1 MLKIIR
7 KHEGTIGICLLF
19 LLSAVLI
26 TVPNFFSHYFKLTL
40 DGYVHLNRFQGG
52 ITDAIRQLQV
62 PLPINMIGFS
72 NVGAAFNSAY
82 PWMAGWVFILPELIF
97 NNPLHALF
105 VGLVLLN
112 FITALNAYF
121 LMRKVANNQVIRILG
136 AFLYEFNTYHLIIVF
151 GRNAFGEALAYAF
164 IPLAILG
171 LLEIMRLEKVGIFN
185 LAFGMG
191 MIINSHILSTILT
204 AVALAVL
211 LGINYRQITNWLMV
225 IRYIFYAIIVTFLFS
240 GFTIINFLT
249 IFLKNK
255 LSSPPF
261 YLLPIAPDLMSKAVI
276 NNTVTDYP
284 YSWNLGIV
292 LTIILIMMLIQVAK
306 RKADYNKYVIVASL
320 LFICMFNWFVPV
332 FDQIQKTG
340 VGALQFTGR
349 LLSYSALFLI
359 IGFCMY
365 LDQVFPL
372 KRKQIKKLAGVIS
385 LIIFACGFMSV
396 WNYHRILND
405 SSVRL
410 ALTRQNYNDAARHNP
425 FSFEDYLPKN
435 TVKIIKKQKEKV
447 RVKAA
452 TTTAI
457 TFKLDNPDHKEI
469 TLPFAFYNGIKY
481 TSSKK
486 LIKAG
491 HVNLRNTKANG
502 ELKISVKPT
511 PAYIGLFVFTV
522 IVTLLGSLFVLV
534 INTGRLKIG
543 SGVSQKS
550 ESTSFFDA

>member
-105 VGLVLLN
+105 AGLVLLN

-211 LGINYRQITNWLMV
+211 LGINYRQITNWLIV

-261 YLLPIAPDLMSKAVI
+261 YLLPIVPDLMSKAVI

-349 LLSYSALFLI
+349 LLSYSAIFLI

-365 LDQVFPL
+365 LDQVF
-372 KRKQIKKLAGVIS
+372 
-385 LIIFACGFMSV
+385 
-396 WNYHRILND
+396 H
-405 SSVRL
+405 
-410 ALTRQNYNDAARHNP
+410 
-425 FSFEDYLPKN
+425 
-435 TVKIIKKQKEKV
+435 
-447 RVKAA
+447 
-452 TTTAI
+452 
-457 TFKLDNPDHKEI
+457 
-469 TLPFAFYNGIKY
+469 
-481 TSSKK
+481 
-486 LIKAG
+486 
-491 HVNLRNTKANG
+491 
-502 ELKISVKPT
+502 
-511 PAYIGLFVFTV
+511 
-522 IVTLLGSLFVLV
+522 
-534 INTGRLKIG
+534 
-543 SGVSQKS
+543 
-550 ESTSFFDA
+550 

>member
-204 AVALAVL
+204 VVALAVL

-349 LLSYSALFLI
+349 LLSYSAIFLI

-372 KRKQIKKLAGVIS
+372 KQKQVKKLAGVIS

-435 TVKIIKKQKEKV
+435 TVKIIKKQKDKV

-457 TFKLDNPDHKEI
+457 TFKLDNPDHKEV

-502 ELKISVKPT
+502 ELKISVKPAS
-511 PAYIGLFVFTV
+511 AYIGLFVFTV

-534 INTGRLKIG
+534 VNTGRLKTE
-543 SGVSQKS
+543 SGVSQTVKQKLR
-550 ESTSFFDA
+550 

>member
-7 KHEGTIGICLLF
+7 KHEGAISICLIF
-19 LLSAVLI
+19 LLSAFLI

-52 ITDAIRQLQV
+52 VADAIRQLQV
-62 PLPINMIGFS
+62 PLPINMVGFN

-82 PWMAGWVFILPELIF
+82 PWIAGWFLILPELIF

-112 FITALNAYF
+112 FITVLNAYF
-121 LMRKVANNQVIRILG
+121 LMGKVSNSQIIKILG

-171 LLEIMRLEKVGIFN
+171 LLEIIQLERVGIFN

-204 AVALAVL
+204 AFALVVL
-211 LGINYRQITNWLMV
+211 LGINYRQITNWLT
-225 IRYIFYAIIVTFLFS
+225 IIKYIFYSITVTLLFS
-240 GFTIINFLT
+240 GFTIVNFLT

-292 LTIILIMMLIQVAK
+292 LTTILIVMLIQVTK
-306 RKADYNKYVIVASL
+306 HRSDYNKYIMVASL
-320 LFICMFNWFVPV
+320 LFICMFNWFIPI
-332 FDQIQKTG
+332 FDKIQKTG
-340 VGALQFTGR
+340 VGSLQFMGR
-349 LLSYSALFLI
+349 LLSYSAIFLI

-365 LDQVFPL
+365 LNQILPL
-372 KRKQIKKLAGVIS
+372 RRKQIKKLGGIIS
-385 LIIFACGFMSV
+385 LIIFTCGFMSV

-410 ALTRQNYNDAARHNP
+410 ALTRQNYNNVARHN
-425 FSFEDYLPKN
+425 SYSYEDYLPKN
-435 TVKIIKKQKEKV
+435 TEKIIKRQKGKV
-447 RVKAA
+447 SVKDA
-452 TTTAI
+452 TITSI
-457 TFKLDNPDHKEI
+457 TFKINNPYHNKI
-469 TLPFAFYNGIKY
+469 ILPFAFYNGIKY
-481 TSSKK
+481 TSSKGV
-486 LIKAG
+486 IKVD
-491 HVNLRNTKANG
+491 HVNLRSTKANG
-502 ELKISVKPT
+502 ELKISVRPS
-511 PAYIGLFVFTV
+511 PGYNALFAFTV
-522 IVTLLGSLFVLV
+522 IIVLLGSLFVLM
-534 INTGRLKIG
+534 INTGLLKMKQ
-543 SGVSQKS
+543 SLV
-550 ESTSFFDA
+550 

>member
-82 PWMAGWVFILPELIF
+82 PWMAEWVFILPELIF

-543 SGVSQKS
+543 SGVSQTVKQKLR
-550 ESTSFFDA
+550 

>member
-1 MLKIIR
+1 
-7 KHEGTIGICLLF
+7 
-19 LLSAVLI
+19 
-26 TVPNFFSHYFKLTL
+26 
-40 DGYVHLNRFQGG
+40 
-52 ITDAIRQLQV
+52 
-62 PLPINMIGFS
+62 
-72 NVGAAFNSAY
+72 
-82 PWMAGWVFILPELIF
+82 
-97 NNPLHALF
+97 
-105 VGLVLLN
+105 
-112 FITALNAYF
+112 
-121 LMRKVANNQVIRILG
+121 
-136 AFLYEFNTYHLIIVF
+136 
-151 GRNAFGEALAYAF
+151 
-164 IPLAILG
+164 
-171 LLEIMRLEKVGIFN
+171 
-185 LAFGMG
+185 
-191 MIINSHILSTILT
+191 
-204 AVALAVL
+204 
-211 LGINYRQITNWLMV
+211 
-225 IRYIFYAIIVTFLFS
+225 
-240 GFTIINFLT
+240 
-249 IFLKNK
+249 
-255 LSSPPF
+255 
-261 YLLPIAPDLMSKAVI
+261 
-276 NNTVTDYP
+276 
-284 YSWNLGIV
+284 
-292 LTIILIMMLIQVAK
+292 
-306 RKADYNKYVIVASL
+306 VIVASL

-349 LLSYSALFLI
+349 LLSYSAIFLI

-435 TVKIIKKQKEKV
+435 TVKIIKKQKDKV

-502 ELKISVKPT
+502 ELKISVR
-511 PAYIGLFVFTV
+511 PAPVYSGLLVFTV
-522 IVTLLGSLFVLV
+522 IVTLLGSLFVLIV
-534 INTGRLKIG
+534 NTGRLKIG

>member
-543 SGVSQKS
+543 SGVSQTVKQKLR
-550 ESTSFFDA
+550 

>member
-105 VGLVLLN
+105 AGLVLLN

-211 LGINYRQITNWLMV
+211 LGINYRQITNWLIV

-261 YLLPIAPDLMSKAVI
+261 YLLPIVPDLMSKAVI

-349 LLSYSALFLI
+349 LLSYSAIFLI

-435 TVKIIKKQKEKV
+435 TVKIIKKQKDKV

-457 TFKLDNPDHKEI
+457 TFKLDNSDHKEI

-502 ELKISVKPT
+502 ELKISVR
-511 PAYIGLFVFTV
+511 PAPVYSGLLVFTV
-522 IVTLLGSLFVLV
+522 IVTLLGSLFVLIV
-534 INTGRLKIG
+534 NTGRLKIG